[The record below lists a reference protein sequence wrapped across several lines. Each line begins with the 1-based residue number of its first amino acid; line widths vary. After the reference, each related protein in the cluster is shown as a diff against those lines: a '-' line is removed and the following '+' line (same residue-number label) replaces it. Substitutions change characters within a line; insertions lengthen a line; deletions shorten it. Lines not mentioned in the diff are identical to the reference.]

1 MFEGLLQPTHL
12 LLILAIALIV
22 VGPGKIGDLGG
33 QLGKSVRDFRHMA
46 EGTGPTGGASAPTDG
61 APMGQLTAG
70 GSRFCTGCGAG
81 LAATASFCSACG
93 AKSAA

>member
-12 LLILAIALIV
+12 VLILAIALIV

-33 QLGKSVRDFRHMA
+33 QLGRSVREFRHMA
-46 EGTGPTGGASAPTDG
+46 EGTGAEPARLASGGPY
-61 APMGQLTAG
+61 
-70 GSRFCTGCGAG
+70 CTGCGAG
-81 LAATASFCSACG
+81 LTAGAAFCSACG

>member
-12 LLILAIALIV
+12 VLILAIALIV

-33 QLGKSVRDFRHMA
+33 QLGKSVREFRHMA
-46 EGTGPTGGASAPTDG
+46 EGAGTEPPRLA
-61 APMGQLTAG
+61 AG
-70 GSRFCTGCGAG
+70 GRYCTSCGAG
-81 LAATASFCSACG
+81 LPAAAAFCSACG

>member
-12 LLILAIALIV
+12 ILILAIALIV

-33 QLGKSVRDFRHMA
+33 QLGKSVREFRHMA
-46 EGTGPTGGASAPTDG
+46 EGTGPADG
-61 APMGQLTAG
+61 ATTAQVTAG
-70 GSRFCTGCGAG
+70 RSRFCTGCGAG
-81 LAATASFCSACG
+81 LATTASFCSACG